1 MAAMV
6 IRSAALLLALILA
19 APASAAGVEWRMN
32 RVAPARDGT
41 LLQRAVLEAHNRE
54 RSAVGLAPLRWSMT
68 LAAAA
73 ARHAE
78 ALARAGQLFHA
89 EQPGGDGW
97 QGENLFAGTRGGYDY
112 GEMVRYWLDERRNFR
127 NRPSPG
133 FSRTGRWQDAA
144 HYAQIVWR
152 TTTEVGC
159 AMETGRTQDFLVC
172 RYNPGGEVA
181 GRRAY

>member
-1 MAAMV
+1 ML

-19 APASAAGVEWRMN
+19 APASATGVEWRMN
-32 RVAPARDGT
+32 RVAPARDGS
-41 LLQRAVLEAHNRE
+41 LLQQAVLDAHNRA
-54 RSAVGLAPLRWSMT
+54 RSAVGLAPLRWSTT
-68 LAAAA
+68 LAVAAA
-73 ARHAE
+73 HHAE
-78 ALARAGQLFHA
+78 VLARAGQLFHA
-89 EQPGGDGW
+89 EQPGGDGR
-97 QGENLFAGTRGGYDY
+97 QGENLFAGTRGGYAYD
-112 GEMVRYWLDERRNFR
+112 EMVRYWLDERRYFR

-159 AMETGRTQDFLVC
+159 AMETGQTQDFLVC
-172 RYNPGGEVA
+172 RYNPGGELA